1 MHKKIP
7 RKEALDFVYQ
17 RRAGMSEKEVRKK
30 TQKIAEKLF
39 LQDEF
44 VNAKNILIYA
54 SKNNG
59 EVYTRAI
66 IDMIVGMGK
75 IISLPRIN
83 KIKNKFVRGA
93 FLGWD
98 KVIESEE
105 NYLESSVSVDDNFD
119 DIDLI
124 IPPAAAVSM
133 SGKRIGY
140 GSPYYINL
148 ISQTLAPK
156 IILAFEFQLFPEI
169 ETTEDDF
176 TVDKIITERRVI
188 HVRNKPRFL

>member
-1 MHKKIP
+1 
-7 RKEALDFVYQ
+7 
-17 RRAGMSEKEVRKK
+17 MSEKEVRKK

-54 SKNNG
+54 SKNKG

-66 IDMIVGMGK
+66 IDMLVGMGK
-75 IISLPRIN
+75 IVSLPRIN